1 MVILEQSVCCA
12 CVHCA
17 NNQSLELIDF
27 FAQSDIQPVIF
38 DVFHELS
45 SSSKLHVDNAQ
56 TKKKNAVG
64 MTGGSTHFSPCFLS

>member
-12 CVHCA
+12 CVRCV

-38 DVFHELS
+38 DVFNELS
-45 SSSKLHVDNAQ
+45 
-56 TKKKNAVG
+56 
-64 MTGGSTHFSPCFLS
+64 